1 LEVSVAKQMLLL
13 GNRKSLSLGVAL
25 WEGGLPVDVLPA
37 EGMLEIPLG
46 EEHFAWSFDESK

>member
-1 LEVSVAKQMLLL
+1 VAKKMLLL

-46 EEHFAWSFDESK
+46 EEHFAWPFDESK